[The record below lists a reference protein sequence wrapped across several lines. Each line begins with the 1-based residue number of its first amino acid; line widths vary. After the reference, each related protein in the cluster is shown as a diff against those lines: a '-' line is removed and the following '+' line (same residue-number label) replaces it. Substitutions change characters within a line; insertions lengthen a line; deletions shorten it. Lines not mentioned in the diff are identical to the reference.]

1 MEEEVRNCG
10 RDLKLSHDELANI
23 ITKFKM
29 VSSPIVKIES
39 SNDKD
44 FLGESVYR
52 RRDTSL

>member
-10 RDLKLSHDELANI
+10 RKLKLSHDELANI
-23 ITKFKM
+23 IAKFNL

-44 FLGESVYR
+44 FLG
-52 RRDTSL
+52 